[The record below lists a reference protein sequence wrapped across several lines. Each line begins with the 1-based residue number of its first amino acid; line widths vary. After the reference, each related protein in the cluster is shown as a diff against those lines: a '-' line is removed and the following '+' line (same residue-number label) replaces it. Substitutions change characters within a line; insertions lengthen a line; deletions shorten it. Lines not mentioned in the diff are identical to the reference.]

1 MHYALQLPQ
10 TVVLVIQSIGG
21 NKDIVNI
28 FTYVF
33 LIFPTFG
40 FVLSARAYLFHYKV
54 TVFPIHRLSSALND
68 IYINHILKGLCQS
81 EEVRM
86 YVHPTS
92 IVTILMT
99 LL

>member
-1 MHYALQLPQ
+1 MYSSFFLLSGLYYQL
-10 TVVLVIQSIGG
+10 GH
-21 NKDIVNI
+21 N
-28 FTYVF
+28 Y
-33 LIFPTFG
+33 
-40 FVLSARAYLFHYKV
+40 FHCKI

-86 YVHPTS
+86 YVHPAQSTS
-92 IVTILMT
+92 TVTIMIT